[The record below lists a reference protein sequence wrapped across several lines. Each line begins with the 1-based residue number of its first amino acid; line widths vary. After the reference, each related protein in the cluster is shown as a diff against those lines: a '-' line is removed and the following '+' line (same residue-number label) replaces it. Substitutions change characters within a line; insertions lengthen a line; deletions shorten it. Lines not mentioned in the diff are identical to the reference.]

1 MAYSKEEINKAFNHI
16 LREIENGRPL
26 RRILKQD
33 KDMPNTETFYKWVDG
48 DEEKTKLYQRA
59 CKDRADLLFDEILE
73 IADDSSLDEIE
84 FKGRTLENKEFV
96 SRSKLRVDARKW
108 VVARLNPKKYGDKTY
123 QDVTVRQQPP
133 LFKLDEE

>member
-1 MAYSKEEINKAFNHI
+1 MAYSNKEKETIFNHI

-26 RRILKQD
+26 RRIIKED
-33 KDMPNTETFYKWVDG
+33 EGMPNTETFYKWIDG

-59 CKDRADLLFDEILE
+59 CEDRADNLFEEILD

-108 VVARLNPKKYGDKTY
+108 VVARLNPKKYGDKNTTILEGGEKPIEISFE
-123 QDVTVRQQPP
+123 D
-133 LFKLDEE
+133 